1 MSLGRIW
8 SAHMIGCSVPIVA
21 GGRFRY
27 GDMKEAAAGADGYV
41 I

>member
-1 MSLGRIW
+1 MTGFVGAL
-8 SAHMIGCSVPIVA
+8 IVA

-27 GDMKEAAAGADGYV
+27 GDMKEAAAAVDAYV